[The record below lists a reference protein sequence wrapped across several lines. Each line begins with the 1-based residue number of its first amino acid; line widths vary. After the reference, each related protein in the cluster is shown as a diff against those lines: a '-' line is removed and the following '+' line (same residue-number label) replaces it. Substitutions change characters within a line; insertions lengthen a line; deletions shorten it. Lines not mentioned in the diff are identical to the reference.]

1 MWENQRVL
9 ADLKNA
15 VIIAIFKKGDRSIC
29 GNYRGISLLSIAG
42 KIFTRILFNRL
53 LIISEKIQP
62 ELQCGFRASR
72 GTIDMIFCA
81 RQLQEK
87 SREEQKPLFLVF
99 YDLEKAFDTVPR
111 PAMWMV
117 LKRFGCPDLF
127 VALIRALHDGMV
139 GQVSHQKNIS
149 EEFPITN
156 RLKQG
161 CVLAPT
167 LFAMYLAAMLQEIP
181 EMDNTG
187 IEIKYRFDGGL
198 FNLSRLRSQKLSKVT
213 RITELQYAE
222 DKASPA
228 HTPEE
233 MQECL

>member
-1 MWENQRVL
+1 
-9 ADLKNA
+9 
-15 VIIAIFKKGDRSIC
+15 
-29 GNYRGISLLSIAG
+29 
-42 KIFTRILFNRL
+42 
-53 LIISEKIQP
+53 
-62 ELQCGFRASR
+62 
-72 GTIDMIFCA
+72 MIFCA

-87 SREEQKPLFLVF
+87 SREQQKPLFLEF
-99 YDLEKAFDTVPR
+99 SDLEKAFDTVPR

-117 LKRFGCPDLF
+117 LKPLGCPDRF